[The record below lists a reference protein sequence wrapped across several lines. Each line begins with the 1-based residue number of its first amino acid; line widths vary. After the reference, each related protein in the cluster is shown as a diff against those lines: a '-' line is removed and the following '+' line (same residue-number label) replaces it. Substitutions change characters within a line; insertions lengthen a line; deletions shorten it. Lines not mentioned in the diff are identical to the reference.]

1 MSIKIGKYTFEGPYT
16 STAKLDDRSG
26 VYAILCQKDGN
37 NHNLVDVGES
47 AAVKSRVET
56 HDRQACWRRNCNSTL
71 TVAVYYTP
79 NLQQPGRM
87 AVEQEIRAQYDPICG
102 KR

>member
-16 STAKLDDRSG
+16 STAKLEDRSG
-26 VYAILCQKDGN
+26 VYAILCQKNGN
-37 NHNLVDVGES
+37 NYNLVDVGES
-47 AAVKSRVET
+47 AVVKSRIET
-56 HDRQACWRRNCNSTL
+56 HDRQDCWRRNCHSTL
-71 TVAVYYTP
+71 TVAVFYTP

-87 AVEQEIRAQYDPICG
+87 AVEQEIRAQYNPNCG

>member
-16 STAKLDDRSG
+16 STANLEDKSG
-26 VYAILCQKDGN
+26 VYAILCKKN
-37 NHNLVDVGES
+37 EKYNLVDVGES
-47 AAVKSRVET
+47 ATVKSRVET
-56 HDRQACWRRNCNSTL
+56 HDRKDCWQRNCNSTL

-79 NLQQPGRM
+79 GLKQPGRK
-87 AVEQEIRAQYDPICG
+87 AIELEIRDQYDPPCG